1 MPDTIRLPTDADRLK
16 SMLTA
21 NNKHVI
27 IIVVR
32 TGIIRLTGNAGKLMQ
47 IAQLPDI
54 LMTIRDAELLSF
66 MLIRERLS
74 RKRFVIIQNAANRR
88 KLTMAVF
95 ARLIIQAVQ
104 TPERRKVRQNR
115 FSLRQTIVR

>member
-54 LMTIRDAELLSF
+54 LMPIRDAELLSF